1 MMPDRMT
8 DYETF
13 LAKVDASD
21 TDEVAVDVSTYD
33 ALIGAYVMARY
44 YHPDITV
51 DEVVSI
57 IETLSVPCD

>member
-1 MMPDRMT
+1 MT

-13 LAKVDASD
+13 LAKVDASG
-21 TDEVAVDVSTYD
+21 TDEVTVSVDSYA
-33 ALIGAYVMARY
+33 ALVGAFVMARY
-44 YHPDITV
+44 YHPYITV

>member
-1 MMPDRMT
+1 MMT

-13 LAKVDASD
+13 LAKVDASNP
-21 TDEVAVDVSTYD
+21 DEVVVNVNSYDV
-33 ALIGAYVMARY
+33 LVGAFVMARH

-57 IETLSVPCD
+57 IETLSVSCD